1 MDTIAQLLELGRE
14 TLAPVSPTASLDSEL
29 LLAEALG
36 RPRSH
41 LYAWPEQPVVG
52 GQRRRFQ
59 QLLQR
64 RRRGEPVAYLLGR
77 REFWSRPFRV
87 TPGVLIPRPET
98 ELLVERALR
107 YLPERERRLVA
118 DLGTGSGAIAVTLA
132 LERPAV
138 RIVAVDISPE
148 ALALARSNAT
158 ALGAGNVV
166 LVRGDWADA
175 LPRGRFDL
183 IVSNPPYIPEN
194 DTHLQGEIRFEPT
207 TALVA
212 GKDGLDAYRR
222 LIPQAY
228 ACLRPQGRLLLEHG
242 HTQAEAVSRLLERAG
257 FTHIRCHHD
266 LQGLPRVTQA
276 QKKEAI
282 HD

>member
-14 TLAPVSPTASLDSEL
+14 TLTPVSPTASLDSEL

-41 LYAWPEQPVVG
+41 LYAWPQQPVAG
-52 GQRRRFQ
+52 EQRRRFE

-87 TPGVLIPRPET
+87 APGVLIPRPET
-98 ELLVERALR
+98 ELLVEQALR
-107 YLPERERRLVA
+107 HLPEREPRLVA

-132 LERPAV
+132 LERPAA
-138 RIVAVDISPE
+138 RIIATDISPR
-148 ALALARSNAT
+148 ALALARSNAV
-158 ALGAGNVV
+158 ALGAGNVI
-166 LVRGDWADA
+166 LVRSDWAA
-175 LPRGRFDL
+175 PLPRGRFDL
-183 IVSNPPYIPEN
+183 VVSNPPYVSEN
-194 DTHLQGEIRFEPT
+194 DVHLRGEIRFEPA

-212 GKDGLDAYRR
+212 GRDGLDAYRR
-222 LIPQAY
+222 LIPQAH
-228 ACLRPQGRLLLEHG
+228 ACLGPEGRLLLEHG
-242 HTQAEAVSRLLERAG
+242 HTQAEAVARLLERAG

-266 LQGLPRVTQA
+266 LQGHPRVTLA
-276 QKKEAI
+276 QKET
-282 HD
+282 